1 MLTHIHIRDFAII
14 AELELEL
21 YSGMTALTGETGAG
35 KSILLDAIGLVLGD
49 KADSNTVRHGAK
61 KAEITLTVDISKTP
75 HAHDWLIANELD
87 NEEDDCILRR
97 IISAAGKSRAT
108 INGSPVTLS
117 LIRELG
123 EQMVDIHGQHEH
135 QSLMKKDMQRKMLDD
150 FASNEDLLDKT
161 RSSWKTWKTL
171 QERLN
176 ALSSENQQHQE
187 RIDLLRFQTRELEE
201 LALNPG
207 EPEQLDEELNRL
219 ANSEQLQS
227 VTEHSYH
234 TLYDAEASAYSTI
247 SQQIQELTQ
256 LVTADQTLSTPLE
269 LLQSSQVQLQEA
281 AYLLRD
287 YAEGLE
293 RDPQRLK
300 QVEDRIADIRATA
313 RKHRL
318 APEQLVQRLDA
329 LHKELATLEGGDYD
343 IETVQAQLD
352 KAAEKYQK
360 NAAALNKS
368 RTKFAAKLSAGVTQ
382 AMQELGMQG
391 GRFIIQVN
399 AKHEQFAPHGSDQ
412 IDFTVSA
419 NPGQPLKPL
428 NKVASGGELS
438 RISLAIQMIAAQTL
452 TLPALI
458 FDEVDTGIG
467 GGIAEVV
474 GAQLR
479 ELGNNRQVLCV
490 THLPQVASQAHQ
502 HYQVI
507 KLKNADS
514 TSTGISQLSDV
525 ERTEEIARM
534 IGGIDLTPATRA
546 LATEMLRNTQ

>member
-14 AELELEL
+14 EELELEL
-21 YSGMTALTGETGAG
+21 YAGMTALTGETGAG

-75 HAHDWLIANELD
+75 HAHAWLVANELD

-108 INGSPVTLS
+108 INGSPVTLA

-135 QSLMKKDMQRKMLDD
+135 QSLMKRDAQRQMLDE
-150 FASNEDLLDKT
+150 FADNQALLDKT
-161 RSSWKTWKTL
+161 RASWKAWKLL
-171 QERLN
+171 QDRLN
-176 ALSSENQQHQE
+176 DLASENQQHQE
-187 RIDLLRFQTRELEE
+187 RMDLLRFQTRELEE
-201 LALNPG
+201 LALAAG
-207 EPEQLDEELNRL
+207 ETEQLDEELNRL
-219 ANSEQLQS
+219 ANAEQLQA

-234 TLYDAEASAYSTI
+234 TLYDAESSAYSSL
-247 SQQIQELTQ
+247 SQQIQELSQ
-256 LVTADQTLSTPLE
+256 LVAADQTLSTPVE
-269 LLQSSQVQLQEA
+269 LLQNAQVQLQEA

-287 YAEGLE
+287 YTAGLE
-293 RDPQRLK
+293 LDPQRLK
-300 QVEDRIADIRATA
+300 QVEDRIADIRAVA

-318 APEQLVQRLDA
+318 EPEQLVERCASLQA
-329 LHKELATLEGGDYD
+329 ELTTLEGGDYD
-343 IETVQAQLD
+343 IDQVREKL
-352 KAAEKYQK
+352 AAAAKKYQK
-360 NAAALNKS
+360 QAAALSKN
-368 RTKFAAKLSAGVTQ
+368 RAKFASKLSDGVTR

-391 GRFIIQVN
+391 GRFSIQLN
-399 AKHEQFAPHGSDQ
+399 HDQQQFTPHGSDQ

-419 NPGQPLKPL
+419 NPGQPPKAL

-438 RISLAIQMIAAQTL
+438 RISLAIQMIAAQKL

-474 GAQLR
+474 GSQLR
-479 ELGNNRQVLCV
+479 TLGDNRQVLCV

-502 HYQVI
+502 HYQVTKI
-507 KLKNADS
+507 KSAS
-514 TSTGISQLSDV
+514 TTSTGIQQLSDA
-525 ERTEEIARM
+525 ERVEEIARM
-534 IGGIDLTPATRA
+534 IGGIDITAATRQ
-546 LATEMLRNTQ
+546 LATEMLSHAS